1 MNIIHIAYE
10 YILITIVYI
19 YMNIFYVKS
28 YFSYAKN
35 LRQIITI
42 LYTSVVL
49 FNKIFIEQ
57 LLFVKNIVRQNI

>member
-57 LLFVKNIVRQNI
+57 LLFVKNIVR